1 MRYYSDDPVKDYD
14 RYCNDLEAELDKLP
28 KCDDCN
34 NPIQDEEAYYINDC
48 WICEDCMSSYKR
60 EVQPEY

>member
-1 MRYYSDDPVKDYD
+1 MYYSDDPIADFERYD
-14 RYCNDLEAELDKLP
+14 EDVQIRLDKLP
-28 KCDDCN
+28 KCEECH
-34 NPIQDEEAYYINDC
+34 NPIQDEEAYYINGC